1 MRFKNLTLAA
11 LCLMAALFSFSNVFA
26 QSSVPPTPQF
36 AVRTDLVPPSPNVA
50 SLGKYGTVPVS
61 MQTGNPNI
69 SIPITEVNGK
79 QLKVPISLSYNNNG
93 FKPAEQASWVGWGWN
108 LNCGGAVTRIVRDKV
123 DEFVSSPYRYDDISW
138 RYTTHDSV
146 TRKFMDQAMFDNY
159 VDTEPDLY
167 SYSFGGY
174 SGKFFFSG
182 GTCHQY
188 PYNQLNISYLSPAE
202 GFVITTPDGT
212 IYTFSMAEH
221 TIAPHNLY
229 AGPND
234 YQLPTDYISSWH
246 LRTITSADYKDVI
259 TFSYSS
265 PVEINQRGP
274 ASQGMVKENLL
285 GGGIAYTL
293 NPIGFA
299 FPTRVAAVQLTQITS
314 SKMTVVFNAATAR
327 LDLATPQLDNIDI
340 KNYQGTLVNRFKFNY
355 GYFSDPTNSLA
366 THRLKLLGVD
376 EGINPATLKKHSF
389 YYKGGISG
397 TYITTSREFPGVDDW
412 GYSNGP
418 DISETGNMMPN
429 TIHSGGVSKAPSMV
443 YSQQTML
450 NKIIYPTGG
459 VSVFEYEPNIYNPA
473 NGPTYVYNTFNV
485 NNYISRSDTTTTNVI
500 TSSSQSFQ
508 LLEAQYVKVNWQRI
522 PKDPQGY
529 VGGRLPTDPT
539 KNMTPDVTI
548 TGSQTY
554 NFSILVNSDNA
565 GKTDSVLLQPGT
577 YSVYLTCDGKENY
590 VQGSVTY
597 KVKTTQV
604 ITGTPGP
611 GLRILRISNYL
622 NSAGIGT
629 PASVKEYSYQDSTGL
644 STGVLLNIPNYYQG
658 EYSEEQYK
666 TWFPEVHNY
675 MNYTST
681 NTNPLNVTQ
690 DMYYKLVYEKQVNGT
705 DYLLSK
711 SEFIAFGGGWYN
723 DLAVQLIRKTDFK
736 KVSSVY
742 KPIQKQE
749 YVYDQ
754 DVTETGIYAGIKP
767 HLSIRRIPCCG
778 VPPSPICGVT
788 EDRLREYTYN
798 NWNTVPSFLRLKS
811 QREVSYV
818 NTSDSVVTSSAFTYS
833 IPYRNK
839 VLASTTDSKGTTRV
853 EKYKYQ
859 DSYATGSGS
868 VGIAMVIEKQGWLKR
883 SATDSVMTDGVIT
896 DYDNNKPRTLYSF
909 INANP
914 VASLNQ
920 ETKNAQGLYTSILSD
935 SRYKARITT
944 NYNGTTANVESQ
956 DIAGYY
962 PTTTTSHQV
971 AYLWGYH
978 NNYPIAQ
985 VKNADLAGVAY
996 TSFEDDDNSW
1006 TYTAA
1011 NVVSN
1016 DARTG
1021 VKSYNGTIS
1030 KSSLP
1035 SGNYKVSLWGKGSA
1049 TITIGGV
1056 AKTMTGTWT
1065 LYEWTL
1071 TGITSISISS
1081 NGNLI
1086 DEVRLCPIG
1095 TLMTTYTYL
1104 PLTGVSSSTDAKG
1117 MSTYFEYD
1125 SESRLVNIKDRQ
1137 GNILKSYDYNY
1148 AGQGA
1153 VWQDNGTFQCVT
1165 NGVGQNTGEQQKQ
1178 QVDTNPYSPTYNQT
1192 QWVSNGTNTT
1202 ACPLPPTIYV
1212 NVSVGS
1218 TSVSNGLTYH
1228 TYVFKSYSDANCTVA
1243 YNVPVTFTINYQYV
1257 KNATYN
1263 DGRTPNPE
1271 VTTTNSTVTI
1281 SSGTNQGTSGS
1292 LLSSGCFTNSSIQI
1306 CYSSSVT
1313 VQTGTG
1319 YVPVNIEN

>member
-1 MRFKNLTLAA
+1 MRFKILTLAA
-11 LCLMAALFSFSNVFA
+11 LCLLAALFPFSNVFA
-26 QSSVPPTPQF
+26 QTAPTPQF
-36 AVRTDLVPPSPNVA
+36 ALRTDLIPPSPNVA
-50 SLGKYGTVPVS
+50 SLGKYGIVPVS

-69 SIPITEVNGK
+69 SIPITEVSGK

-93 FKPAEQASWVGWGWN
+93 FKPAEAASWVGWGWA
-108 LNCGGAVTRIVRDKV
+108 LNCGGVITRIVRDKV
-123 DEFVSSPYRYDDISW
+123 DEFVSSPYRYEDIKW

-146 TRKFMDQAMFDNY
+146 TRKFMDQAMYDNT
-159 VDTEPDLY
+159 VDTEPDVY
-167 SYSFGGY
+167 TYNFGGY
-174 SGKFFFSG
+174 SGKFFFAG
-182 GTCHQY
+182 GVCHQY

-202 GFVITTPDGT
+202 GFVIITPDGT
-212 IYTFSMAEH
+212 EYTFSVTEH
-221 TIAPHNLY
+221 SINPHDLTTPQHTY
-229 AGPND
+229 V
-234 YQLPTDYISSWH
+234 LPTDYISSWH
-246 LRTITSADYKDVI
+246 LQTIRSADYKDVI
-259 TFSYSS
+259 TFTYSA
-265 PVEINQRGP
+265 PVEIDQRGP
-274 ASQGMVKENLL
+274 ASQGMALENLI
-285 GGGIAYTL
+285 GGGTYANVGL
-293 NPIGFA
+293 IGFA
-299 FPTRVAAVQLTQITS
+299 YPRRVKAIQLTQITS

-327 LDLATPQLDNIDI
+327 LDMPTPQLDNIDI
-340 KNYQGTLVNRFKFNY
+340 KNYQGTVVNRFKFNY
-355 GYFSDPTNSLA
+355 GYFSDPTNTLV

-376 EGINPATLKKHSF
+376 EGVNTATLKKHSF
-389 YYKGGISG
+389 YYNGGLSGSPYVAISNK
-397 TYITTSREFPGVDDW
+397 YPAVDDW

-429 TIHSGGVSKAPSMV
+429 TISSAGVSKAPSMA
-443 YSQQTML
+443 YSQQTVL

-459 VSVFEYEPNIYNPA
+459 VSVFEYEPNIYNPG
-473 NGPTYVYNTFNV
+473 NGPAYVYNSLNV
-485 NNYISRSDTTTTNVI
+485 NNYISRADTTLTNVI
-500 TSSSQSFQ
+500 TSSTQSFQ
-508 LLEAQYVKVNWQRI
+508 LLEAQYVKVNWRRI

-548 TGSQTY
+548 TGSQAY

-577 YSVYLTCDGKENY
+577 YSVYLTCDSKENY
-590 VQGSVTY
+590 IQGSVTY

-629 PASVKEYSYQDSTGL
+629 SASVKEYSYQDSTGL
-644 STGVLLNIPNYYQG
+644 STGVLLNLPNYFQG
-658 EYSEEQYK
+658 DYSEEQYK

-675 MNYTST
+675 RNYSATSG
-681 NTNPLNVTQ
+681 NSLNITQ
-690 DMYYKLVYEKQVNGT
+690 DMYYKMVYEKQVNGS

-711 SEFIAFGGGWYN
+711 SEFTAFGGAAN
-723 DLAVQLIRKTDFK
+723 NSLSVELVRKTDFK
-736 KVSSVY
+736 KVGSVY
-742 KPIQKQE
+742 KPVQKQE
-749 YVYDQ
+749 YNYDQ
-754 DVTETGIYAGIKP
+754 DVTETGLYIGIKP
-767 HLSIRRIPCCG
+767 HLSIRRIPCCD
-778 VPPSPICGVT
+778 VPPSPSCGVT
-788 EDRLREYTYN
+788 EDRLREYTYD

-811 QREVSYV
+811 QRQVSYV
-818 NTSDSVVTSSAFTYS
+818 NTGDSVVTASTYVYS
-833 IPYRNK
+833 TPLRNK
-839 VLASTTDSKGTTRV
+839 VLASTTDSKGITRV
-853 EKYKYQ
+853 EKYKYPW
-859 DSYATGSGS
+859 DYIVGTTVGTG
-868 VGIAMVIEKQGWLKR
+868 MVIEKQSWLKR

-896 DYDNNKPRTLYSF
+896 DYYQNKPYTLYSF
-909 INANP
+909 ANLNP
-914 VASLNQ
+914 VSSLNQ
-920 ETKNAQGLYTSILSD
+920 ETKNAQGLYTTLLSD
-935 SRYKARITT
+935 TRYKPRIT
-944 NYNGTTANVESQ
+944 NAYDAGTGNLNAQ
-956 DIAGYY
+956 DITGYY
-962 PTTTTSHQV
+962 PTFTTSHQV
-971 AYLWGYH
+971 VYLWGYH
-978 NNYPIAQ
+978 NNYPIVQ
-985 VKNADLAGVAY
+985 VKNAALTAVAY

-1011 NVVSN
+1011 NVVST

-1021 VKSYNGTIS
+1021 VKCYNGTIS

-1035 SGNYKVSLWGKGSA
+1035 SGNYKVSLWGKGST

-1056 AKTMTGTWT
+1056 AKTLTGTWV

-1086 DEVRLCPIG
+1086 DEVRLCPANAQ
-1095 TLMTTYTYL
+1095 MTTYTYL

-1125 SESRLVNIKDRQ
+1125 DSQRLVNIKDRQ

-1153 VWQDNGTFQCVT
+1153 VWQDNGMFQCVK
-1165 NGVGQNTGEQQKQ
+1165 NGVSQNTGEQQKQ

-1192 QWVSNGTNTT
+1192 QWVSNGANTT

-1218 TSVSNGLTYH
+1218 TSVSNGLTYN
-1228 TYVFKSYSDANCTVA
+1228 TYVFKSYSDANCTVP
-1243 YNVPVTFTINYQYV
+1243 YNVPVTLTINYRYV

-1281 SSGTNQGTSGS
+1281 AYGTNQGTSGS

-1313 VQTGTG
+1313 VQPGTG
-1319 YVPVNIEN
+1319 YVPVNPEI